1 MKNIKD
7 ISHAECAGL
16 KGVLFDI
23 DDTFTLEGKLIP
35 RAFSALWKLHEQGL
49 ILAPITG
56 RPAGWCDHIARM
68 WPVDGVIGENG
79 AFYYYYD
86 HEKHKLRQRYIFT
99 AEEVAGKRKELEAIK
114 EEILKKVPGAAVAS
128 DQPFRIFDL
137 AIDFREDVKPLSETE
152 IEEICSIFK
161 QHGAEYRVSS
171 IHVNGCFGGYN
182 KLSTT
187 RLFLEERLS
196 IPWDEAVNT
205 FVFAGDSPNDEPMFE
220 ALNLTVGVAN
230 IKHFSH
236 KMKHLPRY
244 ITGSNGG
251 HGFAEMARIILEKRN
266 SAKEQ
271 TREQ

>member
-1 MKNIKD
+1 MKNINN
-7 ISHAECAGL
+7 ITRAECAGI

-35 RAFSALWKLHEQGL
+35 QAFSALWKLHEQGL
-49 ILAPITG
+49 ILIPITG

-86 HEKHKLRQRYIFT
+86 REKRKLCQRYIFT
-99 AEEVAGKRKELEAIK
+99 AAEVTGKRKVLESIK
-114 EEILKKVPGAAVAS
+114 EEILKKIPGAGIAS

-137 AIDFREDVKPLSETE
+137 AIDFREDVSELSEAE
-152 IEEICSIFK
+152 IDEICGIFK
-161 QHGAEYRVSS
+161 RHGAEYKVSS
-171 IHVNGCFGGYN
+171 IHVNGWFGGYN

-205 FVFAGDSPNDEPMFE
+205 FVFVGDSPNDEPMFE
-220 ALNLTVGVAN
+220 AMNLTVGVAN
-230 IKHFSH
+230 IKHFSS
-236 KMKHLPRY
+236 KIKHLPRY
-244 ITGSNGG
+244 VTNESGG
-251 HGFAEMARIILEKRN
+251 LGFAEMANKILESRTN
-266 SAKEQ
+266 
-271 TREQ
+271 